1 MKHKRERGLSLIE
14 VLISASL
21 FTIVILGITQSVL
34 LMHRYSRAN
43 LCKYKAHL
51 LATSYFESLLCDT
64 HPYDLNK
71 NQVTLRCIDDPSAT
85 FTFKYDVPV
94 IIPGR
99 PAPRAID
106 YEENEGF
113 YTHLNTFTTSVY
125 DNDNDL
131 KIYILLKVEESPLC
145 KVYKNDD
152 EEEDSIANSRS
163 RTNMYPPEG
172 FQALDLTYWYTSPFM
187 DSAPQNPNE
196 ASIAELSGLE
206 RGELYAIRPLIP
218 DDPEYDV

>member
-1 MKHKRERGLSLIE
+1 MNRKRERGLSLIE

-51 LATSYFESLLCDT
+51 IATSYFESLLCDT

-85 FTFKYDVPV
+85 FTFKYDVPTKV
-94 IIPGR
+94 ED
-99 PAPRAID
+99 AIVD
-106 YEENEGF
+106 YEVNEGV
-113 YTHLNTFTTSVY
+113 YTHLNTFTASVY

-131 KIYILLKVEESPLC
+131 KVYVLLKVEESPLC
-145 KVYKNDD
+145 KVYKID
-152 EEEDSIANSRS
+152 EDAEDSIANSKARIDI
-163 RTNMYPPEG
+163 NPPEG
-172 FQALDLTYWYTSPFM
+172 FQSLRLTYWYTSPFM
-187 DSAPQNPNE
+187 DNAPQNPNE
-196 ASIAELSGLE
+196 ASVAELAGLE
-206 RGELYAIRPLIP
+206 KGELYAIRPLIP

>member
-152 EEEDSIANSRS
+152 EEEDSIANSR
-163 RTNMYPPEG
+163 
-172 FQALDLTYWYTSPFM
+172 W
-187 DSAPQNPNE
+187 
-196 ASIAELSGLE
+196 
-206 RGELYAIRPLIP
+206 RPLCWWSRP
-218 DDPEYDV
+218 FATTGPSPPPSPSSAAA